1 VTAKLWTVANAIML
15 VMFVVSTVVQLND
28 PDAPVWIAVY
38 AAAAALAGLE
48 MRRSAPLWAAAAL
61 ALVAFIW
68 AGYIGRFVHNVPLNA
83 LFAEWEMKDQRIE
96 EAREMYGL
104 IIVGAWM
111 TAVAHVNWM
120 RRHRAR
126 VAPS

>member
-1 VTAKLWTVANAIML
+1 MTAKLWTVANAIML
-15 VMFVVSTVVQLND
+15 VMFVFSTIVQFND

-48 MRRSAPLWAAAAL
+48 IRRSAPLWAASAL
-61 ALVAFIW
+61 ALIAFIW
-68 AGYIGRFVHNVPLNA
+68 AGYIGRFVHNVSLSA
-83 LFAEWEMKDQRIE
+83 LFAEWEMKDLRVE

-111 TAVAHVNWM
+111 TAVAYVNWM
-120 RRHRAR
+120 RRNRAPR
-126 VAPS
+126 PS